1 MNEQTDD
8 LDVLE
13 DAMAHAHNEVR
24 RTVEQL
30 FCALLIRD
38 EALRVRGN
46 DAHNASQLL
55 AELETEFYASKGEFK
70 RLSDALTMNENKN
83 NSSGVKDEK
92 NLGDTS

>member
-1 MNEQTDD
+1 MNDQTDD

-13 DAMAHAHNEVR
+13 EAMAQAHTEVR

-38 EALRVRGN
+38 EALKMRGS
-46 DAHNASQLL
+46 DAHSASQLL

-70 RLSDALTMNENKN
+70 RLSDALTMNDKN
-83 NSSGVKDEK
+83 NVGEQ
-92 NLGDTS
+92 GGE